1 MKLKHGYDVE
11 NIIEAVNNKVD
22 DMDISNLIDL
32 AIDGEVT
39 FYLGKADKIDIKDL
53 MSSYG
58 PTISPE

>member
-32 AIDGEVT
+32 AIDGEVA
-39 FYLGKADKIDIKDL
+39 FYLGKADALDVKEL
-53 MSSYG
+53 MKEYG